1 MPLFDVYIAVDF
13 SGSKDQSRQKSS
25 IVVAE
30 AQCGTA
36 SKIQKDRF
44 TRWEAVLYLLQ
55 RILHYNSDGKRV
67 LCGFDFCYAFPR
79 GFWSDLTDRSEA
91 WDEVIADMANGL
103 AQLPAIEEKPES
115 NARRWAEIV
124 NQKISRRFEIGSGPF
139 WGPGF
144 SQLKDPRFPFSKV
157 SFSEYRLA
165 ERRGPGFKPI
175 FKIGGQ
181 GAVGLQSLCGMPY
194 LHHIR
199 TTCLQQKA
207 PLHCWPFDGWE
218 PEGPA
223 HFLVEWY
230 PALYNEGT
238 KSHEADALA
247 CVNWAMELDG
257 REGLRSYFVPDL
269 SEEKR
274 NQATIEGWVLG
285 IL

>member
-13 SGSKDQSRQKSS
+13 SGSKDQARQKSC
-25 IVVAE
+25 IVIAE
-30 AQCGTA
+30 AQRGTA

-55 RILHYNSDGKRV
+55 RILHHNSDGKRV

-79 GFWSDLTDRSEA
+79 GFWPALTDRSEV
-91 WDEVIADMANGL
+91 WDEVMADMANGL

-124 NQKISRRFEIGSGPF
+124 NQKIARRFEIGAGPF
-139 WGPGF
+139 WGPSF
-144 SQLKDPRFPFSKV
+144 FQQKDPRFPFSKA

-230 PALYNEGT
+230 PALYNEGA

-269 SEEKR
+269 SEEER
-274 NQATIEGWVLG
+274 NQAATEGWVLG